1 MSVIGQP
8 KSTSQYIQV
17 TGRVGRSWWERPGL
31 VVTIYSAS
39 KPRDRSHFEKF
50 RSYHQRIYAHVEPT
64 SVTPFSPPAL
74 DRALH
79 AIMVAYTMQFAGE
92 ETIQR
97 PFPYPSDLIAELKN
111 ILLPRVR
118 AIDPLEVDNFE
129 KVFDLRVKE
138 WRKWQPVKWR
148 AGYGDSDIPLLR
160 AAGSYATPE
169 QKEQSWPTM
178 QSMRSVDAECI
189 VEIASPSYIEGESGN
204 AQ

>member
-1 MSVIGQP
+1 MINI
-8 KSTSQYIQV
+8 STKDGYCL
-17 TGRVGRSWWERPGL
+17 T
-31 VVTIYSAS
+31 
-39 KPRDRSHFEKF
+39 
-50 RSYHQRIYAHVEPT
+50 
-64 SVTPFSPPAL
+64 
-74 DRALH
+74 
-79 AIMVAYTMQFAGE
+79 
-92 ETIQR
+92 
-97 PFPYPSDLIAELKN
+97 LK
-111 ILLPRVR
+111 

-189 VEIASPSYIEGESGN
+189 VEIASPSHIEGESGN